1 MAPSTEER
9 ASPPPGEGTRWRLAL
24 LLPVMA
30 LSGAAVVWTFLR
42 VWEAQSRL
50 AAAGAPRTWWL
61 GVSVRESTAY
71 AVLGEWRARGLI
83 PAAHAA
89 VRADWWLLGAY
100 IVFQIGRASC
110 RERVL

>member
-1 MAPSTEER
+1 MTPSAEER
-9 ASPPPGEGTRWRLAL
+9 AAPPPGEGTRWRLAVL
-24 LLPVMA
+24 IPVMV

-71 AVLGEWRARGLI
+71 AVLGVAARGSPGRARR
-83 PAAHAA
+83 
-89 VRADWWLLGAY
+89 VRADWGLLGA
-100 IVFQIGRASC
+100 
-110 RERVL
+110 